1 MRLCINIDHIATLR
15 QARKET
21 EPEPITAA
29 GICELAGAE
38 GIVCHLREDRR
49 HINDRDLR
57 LLKAVVKTKLDMEM
71 AATDEMV
78 NIACDLKPDMV
89 TLVPEKREEVTTEG
103 GLDLTSAHERIS
115 NAISKLKDSGIRVS
129 VFVEPQPE
137 NVDLALEVGSDM
149 IEIHTGKYSLV
160 KTPEQKVI
168 ELEKI
173 RQTALIAKE
182 LGIGV
187 NAGHG
192 LNYLN
197 IFPIASIGD
206 IDEVSIGHSII
217 AKAVFT
223 GLYNAVTDMLTII
236 RRVRP

>member
-1 MRLCINIDHIATLR
+1 MRLCINVDHIATLR
-15 QARKET
+15 QARKEI
-21 EPEPITAA
+21 EPEPIIAA

-57 LLKAVVKTKLDMEM
+57 LLRATVKTKLDMEM

-78 NIACDLKPDMV
+78 KIACDVKPEMV

-103 GLDLTSAHERIS
+103 GLNISASQDRVLAAVE
-115 NAISKLKDSGIRVS
+115 KLKSAGIKVS
-129 VFVEPQPE
+129 IFIEPKPE
-137 NVDLALEVGSDM
+137 NVDMALEVGADM
-149 IEIHTGKYSLV
+149 IEIHTGEYSLM
-160 KTPEQKVI
+160 KTSEGKIV

-173 RQTALIAKE
+173 KQTALLAKE
-182 LGIGV
+182 LALGV

-192 LNYLN
+192 LNYIN
-197 IFPIASIGD
+197 IIPIANIED

-217 AKAVFT
+217 ARAVFS
-223 GLYNAVTDMLTII
+223 GLYQAVTDMLAII
-236 RRVRP
+236 RRVRQ